1 MRIDAAA
8 LPLVVRAGAGSARD
22 SLSVLDQLLG
32 GAGPDGVTYDV
43 ATNLL
48 GYTPDN
54 LLDEV
59 VDAFAAVDG
68 AGVFGVVDKVI
79 ETGQDPR
86 RFTEDVLR
94 RLRDLVIV
102 AAVPDAS
109 ATGLIDAPQDQAE
122 RLVAQA
128 ARFGKAE
135 LVRAADIV
143 ASGLTEMRGATTP
156 RLLLEL
162 ICARL
167 LLPGA
172 DDDSLGLGARLDRL
186 ERRVSVAAPAERA
199 PAPAVA
205 AKPPS
210 PARRSEPVEV
220 PPAPASEP
228 APPSEPASAHPPAAA
243 PTEPVAE
250 AAPPTAAGPSDQE
263 AAGTVL
269 SLADVRRIWPDLLEQ
284 VKKMRRFT
292 WILLSQNAQVIGV
305 DATSLTVGF
314 KTAGARDS
322 FVGGGSEEILRQAA
336 IDMIGADWKIEVAV
350 DPSAQPGQETAP
362 RVTRP
367 AVDQTSFPDSSG
379 ESPGT
384 PTAPPSW
391 ATDDAAPADEKP
403 ASEKPG
409 GQRPGRHRP
418 RQPTSHPPG
427 SPPEPR
433 PSPPPDR
440 RAPPGPVTRARARR
454 ARTSTPMPTETIP
467 PPTTT
472 ASTAPSC
479 SSASSARR

>member
-1 MRIDAAA
+1 M
-8 LPLVVRAGAGSARD
+8 
-22 SLSVLDQLLG
+22 LDQLLG

-102 AAVPDAS
+102 AAVPDAP
-109 ATGLIDAPQDQAE
+109 ATGLIDAPEDQAE

-143 ASGLTEMRGATTP
+143 AAGLTEMRGATTP

-162 ICARL
+162 ICARV
-167 LLPGA
+167 LLPAVGRR
-172 DDDSLGLGARLDRL
+172 LAR
-186 ERRVSVAAPAERA
+186 
-199 PAPAVA
+199 
-205 AKPPS
+205 
-210 PARRSEPVEV
+210 ARRAAGSSRAAASVPVGPAA
-220 PPAPASEP
+220 PPAPAAGATARSQPLRRRLRRGGRASPIHAPSARPRRPRRRDAAPVTARSPGGRAASRSAEP
-228 APPSEPASAHPPAAA
+228 ARPAASPRQPAAHGRSGPAAA
-243 PTEPVAE
+243 EPS
-250 AAPPTAAGPSDQE
+250 GQE
-263 AAGTVL
+263 ARRRPVVL
-269 SLADVRRIWPDLLEQ
+269 SLADVRRIWPDLLEP

-322 FVGGGSEEILRQAA
+322 FIGGRQRGDPAPGGDRHDRGRLEDRDRGRPVGPAGAGDGAAGDPAGGRRTAPGADRGASRVPAPTGPPTRDRRRRSRPARAGRARPAGPAGDDRGGAVQHRPTRRGDEPAQPTGPDLDADAHRDDPAAEDNGLDSTELLERELGATVIEEIPH
-336 IDMIGADWKIEVAV
+336 D
-350 DPSAQPGQETAP
+350 
-362 RVTRP
+362 
-367 AVDQTSFPDSSG
+367 
-379 ESPGT
+379 
-384 PTAPPSW
+384 
-391 ATDDAAPADEKP
+391 
-403 ASEKPG
+403 
-409 GQRPGRHRP
+409 
-418 RQPTSHPPG
+418 
-427 SPPEPR
+427 
-433 PSPPPDR
+433 
-440 RAPPGPVTRARARR
+440 
-454 ARTSTPMPTETIP
+454 
-467 PPTTT
+467 
-472 ASTAPSC
+472 
-479 SSASSARR
+479 